1 MRKELFN
8 NSESKTKR
16 IRKLNYEPFVYVFE
30 QDLESIL
37 VSGKLRTRNHHVRRK
52 RFMVISETDKSR
64 VKQRRDHP

>member
-37 VSGKLRTRNHHVRRK
+37 VSSCKKKKVYG
-52 RFMVISETDKSR
+52 DK
-64 VKQRRDHP
+64 